1 MKKLAFLSGM
11 TLTTAAAAA
20 EETAVHQPEFWMQ
33 VQEHVVN
40 NDIPQL
46 LGYASNPAYTKTYLP
61 EGVSEGYLSFV
72 QSAATIGNVIFMS
85 VVLVAILFTIFV
97 IFNGRAKLENG
108 FSGKLIN
115 RWSPLDVALHW
126 LAAIPCLILIL
137 SGLVIGA
144 GRFWLE
150 PLMSPTH
157 FASFVDASVM
167 FHNFFAFPFIVGA
180 VIIMIK

>member
-97 IFNGRAKLENG
+97 KRMATRTTLKIGRAH
-108 FSGKLIN
+108 
-115 RWSPLDVALHW
+115 V
-126 LAAIPCLILIL
+126 
-137 SGLVIGA
+137 
-144 GRFWLE
+144 
-150 PLMSPTH
+150 
-157 FASFVDASVM
+157 
-167 FHNFFAFPFIVGA
+167 
-180 VIIMIK
+180 